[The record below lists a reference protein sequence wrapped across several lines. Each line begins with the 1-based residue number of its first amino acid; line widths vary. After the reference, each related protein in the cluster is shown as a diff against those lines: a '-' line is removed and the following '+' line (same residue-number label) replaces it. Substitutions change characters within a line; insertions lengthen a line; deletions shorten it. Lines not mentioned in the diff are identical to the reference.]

1 MKSSKFKRLFLSS
14 LALVMSCTSVTPS
27 ISINALAVET
37 ESETVLD
44 EDFIR
49 RQAES
54 PTESFET
61 SLNFFNEESETKN
74 QVETDFKSE
83 TVLTTENESS
93 NVVDTENGES
103 VADSESKETKAETS
117 LETESESSIESSKE
131 SETETKH
138 ETESNTESSK
148 ESETETKHE
157 TESETNTE
165 TESKTETES
174 ESEAESKGGYNYVEL
189 DEEVI
194 QKYLEK
200 EGMAISGLPSFITND
215 MVEAALI
222 SQRDNEYPASVTV
235 AQIILESGFG
245 KYGNGGNSNNGLSLL
260 SYKYNNM
267 FNIKG
272 EEGGKDTVY
281 IQLGNG
287 ITEEHDDVSAES
299 FRIYSSYVECVKD
312 RDKIIK
318 DYFSTPLVM
327 SSESF
332 AMKLGSKWESGLD
345 VKEAFLQVINRT
357 DRPGIRKIE
366 KGKEFDYRM
375 VAVTDNDM
383 KDLTSHYGAMLIH
396 IMDEYDLYRL
406 DGMTLREFEAAKQ
419 GFANPCPGSVL
430 TDDFG
435 YRGFVTAGATTW
447 HAGIDLGTFGNVPT
461 YAVADGVVVI
471 ANYSSS
477 AGNWIVIDH
486 GDGMVTKYMH
496 HQALHVKAGDVVKKG
511 QQIGTSGTTGISTGN
526 HLHFQIEINGVAVDP
541 FQFLDRSLF

>member
-14 LALVMSCTSVTPS
+14 LALAMSCTSVAPS
-27 ISINALAVET
+27 MSINALAVET
-37 ESETVLD
+37 ESETVPS

-49 RQAES
+49 RQTES
-54 PTESFET
+54 PMDSFEI
-61 SLNFFNEESETKN
+61 SLNFFNEEFETKN

-83 TVLTTENESS
+83 TVLTAESESS
-93 NVVDTENGES
+93 NVVDTENSES
-103 VADSESKETKAETS
+103 IKDSESEETKAETS
-117 LETESESSIESSKE
+117 LETDTEESS
-131 SETETKH
+131 
-138 ETESNTESSK
+138 TESSK

-157 TESETNTE
+157 TESSTESETETKHETESETDTE
-165 TESKTETES
+165 TESETES
-174 ESEAESKGGYNYVEL
+174 ESESETESEDGYNYIEL

-194 QKYLEK
+194 QKYLGK

-215 MVEAALI
+215 MIEAALI

-245 KYGNGGNSNNGLSLL
+245 EYGNGGNSNNGLSLL

-272 EEGGKDTVY
+272 EEGDEDTVY

-287 ITEEHDDVSAES
+287 ITEEHDDVSGES
-299 FRIYSSYVECVKD
+299 FRIYSSYIECIKD

-332 AMKLGSKWESGLD
+332 AMKLGSRWESSLD
-345 VKEAFLQVINRT
+345 VKEAFLQVVNKT
-357 DRPGIRKIE
+357 DRPDSRKIKE
-366 KGKEFDYRM
+366 DKEFDYRM
-375 VAVTDNDM
+375 VSITNNDM
-383 KDLTSHYGAMLIH
+383 KDITSHYGTMLIH
-396 IMDEYDLYRL
+396 IMNEYDLYRL

-486 GDGMVTKYMH
+486 GDGMITKYMH